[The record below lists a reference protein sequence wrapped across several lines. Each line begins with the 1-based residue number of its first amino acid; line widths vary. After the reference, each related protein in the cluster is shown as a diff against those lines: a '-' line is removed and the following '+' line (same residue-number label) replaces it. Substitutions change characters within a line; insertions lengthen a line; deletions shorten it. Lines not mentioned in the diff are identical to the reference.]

1 MLPGYSVWIEI
12 QANKATISDARKFRT
27 AMQHCAEAGVD
38 AVLLSVRDTSGYVL
52 YPSTLAPSYSEYDPT
67 FAPGVDY
74 LRQCLEICRQEGIA
88 LYAAMDV
95 FVGGNRNDPRP
106 EMPAP
111 MQVARYL
118 FRVTLMPAASAVAG
132 FSPTARRFRP
142 MRVRFRKMW
151 STMASTMA
159 RYTIKP

>member
-95 FVGGNRNDPRP
+95 FVGGNRNDPSRRCRHYGTRTGRRKCMDWMRRANLVCARFCRP
-106 EMPAP
+106 VPC
-111 MQVARYL
+111 
-118 FRVTLMPAASAVAG
+118 
-132 FSPTARRFRP
+132 RRSVP
-142 MRVRFRKMW
+142 SMTSGSCSW
-151 STMASTMA
+151 
-159 RYTIKP
+159 IP